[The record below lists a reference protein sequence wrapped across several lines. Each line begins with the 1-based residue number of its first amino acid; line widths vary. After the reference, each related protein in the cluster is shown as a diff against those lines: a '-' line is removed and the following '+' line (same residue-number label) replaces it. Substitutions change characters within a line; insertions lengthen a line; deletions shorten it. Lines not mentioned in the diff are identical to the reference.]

1 MQKPMQK
8 QTQKHMQKKVHPEQ
22 TNHQAGGTPGI
33 IPQPARRGRSRNKYR
48 CCIELN
54 QNCKYCVR
62 IRVRFTRHAW
72 VLPVYFLAST
82 FDRALQKL
90 EQTLQFLQSQ
100 EDRLWFWGVDRSDDP
115 NVSAEMLREAGLGLD
130 RRLDFPRDTESVA
143 VAPEQPLPALLL
155 APLRRSFAE
164 SARSEAGVRSPGA
177 VRAATAGD

>member
-1 MQKPMQK
+1 MQK
-8 QTQKHMQKKVHPEQ
+8 QTHKKVPAPQISHQGNGNAAASPHPS
-22 TNHQAGGTPGI
+22 
-33 IPQPARRGRSRNKYR
+33 RRGRTRNKYR

-54 QNCKYCVR
+54 QNYKYCVR

-90 EQTLQFLQSQ
+90 EHTLLFLQRQ

-130 RRLDFPRDTESVA
+130 RRVDFPRDTESVV

-155 APLRRSFAE
+155 APTRRSFAE
-164 SARSEAGVRSPGA
+164 SARSEAGARPVGA
-177 VRAATAGD
+177 AQAAAAGD

>member
-8 QTQKHMQKKVHPEQ
+8 QTHKRARAQPISHQGNENAGISPHPS
-22 TNHQAGGTPGI
+22 
-33 IPQPARRGRSRNKYR
+33 RRVRTRNKYR

-54 QNCKYCVR
+54 QNYKYCVR

-90 EQTLQFLQSQ
+90 EQTLLFLQRQ
-100 EDRLWFWGVDRSDDP
+100 EERLWFWGVDRSDDP

-130 RRLDFPRDTESVA
+130 RRMDFPRDTESVA
-143 VAPEQPLPALLL
+143 VVPEQPLPALLL
-155 APLRRSFAE
+155 APTRRSFGE
-164 SARSEAGVRSPGA
+164 SARSEAGARSSGA
-177 VRAATAGD
+177 ARAAAAGD

>member
-1 MQKPMQK
+1 MQKP
-8 QTQKHMQKKVHPEQ
+8 TQKKVPAPQ
-22 TNHQAGGTPGI
+22 ISHQANGNAAISPH
-33 IPQPARRGRSRNKYR
+33 PSRRLRSRNKYR

-54 QNCKYCVR
+54 QNYKYCVR

-90 EQTLQFLQSQ
+90 EHTLLFLQRQ

-130 RRLDFPRDTESVA
+130 RRTDFPRDTESVV

-155 APLRRSFAE
+155 APARRSFAE
-164 SARSEAGVRSPGA
+164 SARSEAGARPVGA
-177 VRAATAGD
+177 ARASAVGD

>member
-1 MQKPMQK
+1 MQK
-8 QTQKHMQKKVHPEQ
+8 QTHKKVPAPQISHQGNGNTGVSPHPS
-22 TNHQAGGTPGI
+22 
-33 IPQPARRGRSRNKYR
+33 RRLRTRNKYR

-54 QNCKYCVR
+54 QNYKYCVR

-90 EQTLQFLQSQ
+90 EHTLLFLQRQ

-130 RRLDFPRDTESVA
+130 RRTDFPRDTESVV

-155 APLRRSFAE
+155 APTRRSFAE
-164 SARSEAGVRSPGA
+164 SARSEAGARPVGA
-177 VRAATAGD
+177 TRAAAAGD